1 MGKLVIAA
9 YRPKPGQAEK
19 LEKLV
24 RGHVPFL
31 WGLGLATARDAV
43 AMRAK
48 DGTIV
53 EVFEWQDGAIE
64 AAHKNSKVQQ
74 LWQRFAEVC
83 DYVPLRDLPEASGV
97 FAEFTP
103 LESDD

>member
-1 MGKLVIAA
+1 MGRLVIAA
-9 YRPKPGQAEK
+9 YRPKPGQTEK
-19 LEKLV
+19 LEALV

-53 EVFEWQDGAIE
+53 EVFEWSDGAIE
-64 AAHKNSKVQQ
+64 SAHKNPKVQE
-74 LWQRFAEVC
+74 LWQQFGAVS
-83 DYVPLRDLPEASGV
+83 DYVPLAEIAEAKEM

-103 LESDD
+103 LEL